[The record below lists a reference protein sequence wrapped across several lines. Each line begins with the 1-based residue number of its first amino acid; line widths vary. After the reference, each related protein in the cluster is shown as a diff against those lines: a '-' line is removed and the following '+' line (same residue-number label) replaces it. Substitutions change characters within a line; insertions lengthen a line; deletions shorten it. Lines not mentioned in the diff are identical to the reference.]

1 MDKEIHLVRK
11 ISFFFFLGLIV
22 FLPMMVLA
30 GETPTMVI
38 EEAKFAIDQARK
50 AGAEQKAYDDLSAAK
65 SWLARA
71 EKEYED
77 ARSFFSRMST
87 SKTQK
92 AKDDEIIYLASM
104 AKIKAI
110 IAENKA
116 KKDALLKDLQDT
128 RKDLADY
135 QGTIAVLKKN
145 LEEAQK
151 AKEIQAKAEAER
163 KELEEAKRQA
173 AELETQKR
181 RELEEAQKRSA
192 AMEALRQKE
201 LQEARLKEAER
212 AAAREK
218 ELAEAKL
225 KAEQLAA
232 QRAKE
237 EAEMKARVAKLTEER
252 KILAALK
259 EKAEALEKEK
269 TMLAEASK
277 IPRVTVKTGEKEII
291 ITILAINLF
300 TPATEL
306 QTDGKTILDS
316 VGNFL
321 KAYPDP
327 KVAVRGH
334 TDSTGSQALNQAL
347 SEKRAQKVREYLVA
361 YQDIHPTRVTAQ
373 GFGPSQP
380 VAINATEAGR
390 ALNRRVE
397 VAIQTGE

>member
-1 MDKEIHLVRK
+1 MDKEIHLGGK
-11 ISFFFFLGLIV
+11 ISFFLFLGLVV
-22 FLPMMVLA
+22 FLPMMALA

-65 SWLARA
+65 SWLSRA
-71 EKEYED
+71 EKEYDE

-92 AKDDEIIYLASM
+92 AKDDEIIYLATM
-104 AKIKAI
+104 AKIKATV
-110 IAENKA
+110 AENKA
-116 KKDALLKDLQDT
+116 KKDAILKDLQDT

-135 QGTIAVLKKN
+135 QGAIAVLKKN
-145 LEEAQK
+145 LEEVQK
-151 AKEIQAKAEAER
+151 AKEIQAKTEAER
-163 KELEEAKRQA
+163 KELEEA
-173 AELETQKR
+173 QKKAK
-181 RELEEAQKRSA
+181 E
-192 AMEALRQKE
+192 MEALSQKE
-201 LQEARLKEAER
+201 LKEVRLKEAER

-218 ELAEAKL
+218 ELAQAKL

-237 EAEMKARVAKLTEER
+237 EAEMKSREAK
-252 KILAALK
+252 LAALQA
-259 EKAEALEKEK
+259 KAEALEKEK
-269 TMLAEASK
+269 TMLAGASK
-277 IPRVTVKTGEKEII
+277 ILNVTVKTGEKEIV

-306 QTDGKTILDS
+306 KAQGKEILDN

-321 KAYPDP
+321 KAYPNK
-327 KVAVRGH
+327 KVIVRGH
-334 TDSTGSQALNQAL
+334 TDSVGKEEVNQAL

-361 YQDIHPTRVTAQ
+361 YQDIQPTRVTTQ
-373 GFGPSQP
+373 GVGPSQP
-380 VAINATEAGR
+380 VATNTTEAGR

-397 VAIQTGE
+397 IAIQTGE

>member
-1 MDKEIHLVRK
+1 MDKEIHLGGK
-11 ISFFFFLGLIV
+11 ISFFLFLGLVV
-22 FLPMMVLA
+22 FLPMMALA

-65 SWLARA
+65 SWLSRA
-71 EKEYED
+71 EKEYDE

-92 AKDDEIIYLASM
+92 AKDDEIIYLATM
-104 AKIKAI
+104 AKIKATV
-110 IAENKA
+110 AENKA
-116 KKDALLKDLQDT
+116 KKDAILKDLQDT

-135 QGTIAVLKKN
+135 QGAIAVLKKN
-145 LEEAQK
+145 LEEVQK

-163 KELEEAKRQA
+163 KELDEAKRQA
-173 AELETQKR
+173 AELEAQKR
-181 RELEEAQKRSA
+181 RELEEAQKKA
-192 AMEALRQKE
+192 KEMEALSQKE
-201 LQEARLKEAER
+201 LKEVRLKEAER

-218 ELAEAKL
+218 ELAQAKL

-237 EAEMKARVAKLTEER
+237 EAEMKSREAK
-252 KILAALK
+252 LAALQA
-259 EKAEALEKEK
+259 KAEALEKEK
-269 TMLAEASK
+269 TMLAGASK
-277 IPRVTVKTGEKEII
+277 ILNVTVKTGEKEIV

-306 QTDGKTILDS
+306 KAQGKEILDN

-321 KAYPDP
+321 KAYPNH
-327 KVAVRGH
+327 KVIVRGH
-334 TDSTGSQALNQAL
+334 TDSVGKEEVNQAL

-361 YQDIHPTRVTAQ
+361 YQDIQPTRVTTQ
-373 GFGPSQP
+373 GVGPSQP
-380 VAINATEAGR
+380 VATNTTEAGR

-397 VAIQTGE
+397 VAIQTAE

>member
-1 MDKEIHLVRK
+1 MDKEIHLGGK
-11 ISFFFFLGLIV
+11 ISFFLFLGLVV
-22 FLPMMVLA
+22 FPPMMALA

-65 SWLARA
+65 SWLSRA
-71 EKEYED
+71 EKEYDE

-92 AKDDEIIYLASM
+92 AKDDEIIYLATM
-104 AKIKAI
+104 AKIKATV
-110 IAENKA
+110 AENKA
-116 KKDALLKDLQDT
+116 KKDAILKDLQDT

-135 QGTIAVLKKN
+135 QGAIAVLKKK
-145 LEEAQK
+145 LEEVQK

-163 KELEEAKRQA
+163 KELEEA
-173 AELETQKR
+173 QKKAK
-181 RELEEAQKRSA
+181 E
-192 AMEALRQKE
+192 MEALSQKE
-201 LQEARLKEAER
+201 LKEVRLKEAER

-218 ELAEAKL
+218 ELAQAKL

-237 EAEMKARVAKLTEER
+237 EAEMKSREAK
-252 KILAALK
+252 LAALQA
-259 EKAEALEKEK
+259 KAEALEKEK
-269 TMLAEASK
+269 TMLAGASK
-277 IPRVTVKTGEKEII
+277 ILNVTVKIGEKEIV

-306 QTDGKTILDS
+306 KAQGKEILDN

-321 KAYPDP
+321 KAHPNH
-327 KVAVRGH
+327 KVIVRGH
-334 TDSTGSQALNQAL
+334 TDSVGKEEVNQAL

-361 YQDIHPTRVTAQ
+361 YQDIQPTRVTTQ
-373 GFGPSQP
+373 GVGPSQP
-380 VAINATEAGR
+380 VATNTTEAGR

-397 VAIQTGE
+397 IAIQTGE